1 MKRNFKL
8 LIVLAN
14 LFIFLFNLS
23 VYAKNVDLK
32 KAIRQSKSWLETI
45 DNSKYQESWNNSSPA
60 FKKAVSEQ
68 KWMAGEER
76 SHAEEFIQ
84 IKDNLDIHDDNHI
97 LDEMR
102 DILLDDIIGK
112 KSFSLQDTS
121 FFQIKNR
128 EELIETFI
136 LFEEDTILFYE
147 ILLPLAEESDNISVI
162 QGIIDD
168 ERTHIKHLRSLLPT

>member
-45 DNSKYQESWNNSSPA
+45 DNSKYKESWNNSSPA

-68 KWMAGEER
+68 QWISSMAQNRKPLGKVINR
-76 SHAEEFIQ
+76 ILKNKKHTDQ
-84 IKDNLDIHDDNHI
+84 IP
-97 LDEMR
+97 
-102 DILLDDIIGK
+102 G
-112 KSFSLQDTS
+112 FSKGDFLVVQYQTKFES
-121 FFQIKNR
+121 R
-128 EELIETFI
+128 ESAIETVTMH
-136 LFEEDTILFYE
+136 LENSGEWRALGYY
-147 ILLPLAEESDNISVI
+147 
-162 QGIIDD
+162 
-168 ERTHIKHLRSLLPT
+168 IK